1 MKILQKVNERLYNQ
15 GDCIKVISMAQT
27 VNVMV
32 EGGKASSGPPLGPAL
47 GPLGLNLGDII
58 KQINEKTKA
67 FQGMQVPVSV
77 VVTDPAKKLFEIK
90 VGIPP
95 TSALIKKELG
105 IESGSGKRKEQV
117 AGNATMEQ
125 IKNVAKA
132 KMDGMLAKDL
142 KGAVMEVLGSCVS
155 LGVNVEG
162 KDAKEVQKLIKEGKM
177 QV

>member
-1 MKILQKVNERLYNQ
+1 
-15 GDCIKVISMAQT
+15 MAQT

-117 AGNATMEQ
+117 AGNATLEQ
-125 IKNVAKA
+125 IKSVAKA

-142 KGAVMEVLGSCVS
+142 KSAVLEVLGSCVS

-162 KDAKEVQKLIKEGKM
+162 KDPKEVQKLIKEGTMK
-177 QV
+177 V